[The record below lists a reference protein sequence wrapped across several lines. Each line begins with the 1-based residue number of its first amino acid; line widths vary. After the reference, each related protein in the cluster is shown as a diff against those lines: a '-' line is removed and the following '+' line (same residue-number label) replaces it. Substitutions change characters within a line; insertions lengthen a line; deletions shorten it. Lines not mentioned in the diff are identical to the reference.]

1 MYILSML
8 TFFQNNPKETIKFG
22 FGENIKGNGS
32 IEKQNK
38 NENESKKLMFKKAL
52 FSKRTLKLFLMLFLF
67 FPTIRFINYTWRPIG
82 IYYKIRTDY
91 LQLIGTLFSIT

>member
-1 MYILSML
+1 ML

-38 NENESKKLMFKKAL
+38 NENESKKLMFKKHYL
-52 FSKRTLKLFLMLFLF
+52 VKEHL
-67 FPTIRFINYTWRPIG
+67 NY
-82 IYYKIRTDY
+82 
-91 LQLIGTLFSIT
+91 F